1 MKSSELCKGKGK
13 GLKAQKV
20 LMSAAA
26 ADEDDD
32 EINTRRNRLAFE
44 ADFYSPRKLEE
55 EITECTEDCKLQSS
69 IPFHSSLRLRG

>member
-1 MKSSELCKGKGK
+1 MRGKEGKGK

-26 ADEDDD
+26 DDD

-44 ADFYSPRKLEE
+44 ADFYSPRKLRE